1 MSELNIDF
9 RQASP
14 TAEAQH
20 SLAELWPR
28 LTAPSLL
35 QTESWARFKSEFAW
49 QSLRVGSTQLLRRS
63 LPLGFSLVYA
73 PELTSPSLSTLEA
86 LRRVRASSDLF
97 LRAELLH
104 PHQDNLVEELN
115 QHGWATAPEEMQP
128 VYRQWVPLQATPEQQ
143 LAAMR
148 EKGRYNTRYAMRQE
162 LQVEVFDQ
170 TSSAPAITEG
180 VGRFYQLF
188 QATAG
193 RNGFAIR
200 QERYFQ
206 RLLWYLTEANLGE
219 LILISRGEQTL
230 AGLILGYNQQ
240 IATYLYGASSSL
252 ERQLMAPYLGHFQ
265 AMQRAMARGCL
276 VYDLLQI
283 APFVVEPTVS
293 PDSTDSTQPL
303 DSAQSAQP
311 SVGHRFAN
319 LTRFKQQ
326 FGGWPIRLMGSF
338 DYSFRPNLTTI
349 FQWLEQRRRPH

>member
-1 MSELNIDF
+1 MTEATLT
-9 RQASP
+9 P
-14 TAEAQH
+14 EAQQA
-20 SLAELWPR
+20 LAELWPR

-63 LPLGFSLVYA
+63 LPLGLSLVYA
-73 PELTSPSLSTLEA
+73 PELTNLLPQPLTLLDSLK
-86 LRRVRASSDLF
+86 RVRSESDLF
-97 LRAELLH
+97 LRAEFLH
-104 PHQDNLVEELN
+104 PYQSDLERLLN
-115 QHGWATAPEEMQP
+115 QNGWATAPEEMQP
-128 VYRQWVPLQATPEQQ
+128 VYRQWVPILSTPEQQ

-148 EKGRYNTRYAMRQE
+148 EKGRYNTRYALRQD
-162 LQVEVFDQ
+162 LQLECFDH
-170 TSSAPAITEG
+170 TSSTVAITEA

-206 RLLWYLTEANLGE
+206 RLLWYLTQANLGE
-219 LILISRGEQTL
+219 LILVSRGDQAL
-230 AGLILGYNQQ
+230 AGLIIGYNQQ

-252 ERQLMAPYLGHFQ
+252 ERQLMAPYLGHYQ

-283 APFVVEPTVS
+283 APFTVES
-293 PDSTDSTQPL
+293 GDSVKSTK
-303 DSAQSAQP
+303 SVP
-311 SVGHRFAN
+311 SHRFAN

-338 DYSFRPNLTTI
+338 DYSFRPQLTAV